1 MITYLIKEET
11 LMKSLNSSYIKCL
24 PYILEKETSTLIETK
39 KDTSHLKMEKGHLIK
54 IGFNNSKMKCFF
66 CKKPGHHIKDYKARI
81 TKDSRNSTRQT
92 NVVINLTSCIL

>member
-1 MITYLIKEET
+1 M
-11 LMKSLNSSYIKCL
+11 
-24 PYILEKETSTLIETK
+24 LEKETSTLIETR
-39 KDTSHLKMEKGHLIK
+39 KDTSHLKMEKERNKSHQKMEKGHLIK

-92 NVVINLTSCIL
+92 NVAINLTSCIL